1 MKRISKS
8 LILLFCLFLLAG
20 CGRETVKHDKIKIT
34 TTIFPVYDWVC
45 NIVGDLDNYEV
56 RYLLDRGSDLHSFQ
70 PSSQDIVNIIN
81 SDLFIYVG
89 GESEEWVND
98 VLKSKDAEGLKYI
111 NLLDALG
118 SRALVEEEFGEDDDH
133 EEGHHDEEY
142 DEHIWLSLE
151 NASILCE
158 QIAEKI
164 ISLDPSCEE
173 KYRANLEEY
182 GHELWL
188 LKREYRD
195 TFAGDGQKVIVVADR
210 FPFAYLVNDYG
221 IEYYAAFSGCSAE
234 SEASFETVVNLASKV
249 DEYDLPV
256 ILHIESSDG
265 SIAETVRKTTTN
277 KDQQILML
285 NSLQAVS
292 SEDIRNGVTYLKTM
306 QENLEVLR
314 KALNRE

>member
-1 MKRISKS
+1 M
-8 LILLFCLFLLAG
+8 
-20 CGRETVKHDKIKIT
+20 
-34 TTIFPVYDWVC
+34 
-45 NIVGDLDNYEV
+45 
-56 RYLLDRGSDLHSFQ
+56 
-70 PSSQDIVNIIN
+70 VNIIN